1 MGSEKKMT
9 EMKIYPVAVITRYN
23 YYSERPDRDN
33 SLSVRPTEV
42 RATSFDD
49 AVKQLIRIWDGYGI
63 LTITIADNDS
73 AKVKHYVR
81 SDIDKILETGN

>member
-49 AVKQLIRIWDGYGI
+49 AVKQLVRIWDGYGI

-73 AKVKHYVR
+73 AKVQHYTR
-81 SDIDKILETGN
+81 SDIDKILKVDK

>member
-1 MGSEKKMT
+1 MVKDRADSMYSRCVQVGVEKKMT
-9 EMKIYPVAVITRYN
+9 EMKIYPVAVVTRYN

-49 AVKQLIRIWDGYGI
+49 AVRQLVPIWM
-63 LTITIADNDS
+63 
-73 AKVKHYVR
+73 VM
-81 SDIDKILETGN
+81 